1 MVKCKKSMRELRRV
15 HRALPQK
22 GRKDPM
28 TIKIDKDAKVP
39 VYLQI
44 AEQIKA
50 QIISGALPRASTL
63 PSERALAQ
71 LLDVHRN
78 TVVKAY
84 SELKSDA
91 WIESRQG
98 VGYVVTEADAAP
110 DGGEKKPG
118 ESAGRVNW
126 IGAVADKYLDMEKTF
141 DDLFQRFTD
150 ESHYSLGSGIASREV
165 FSSQR
170 VAHDI
175 ASLVT
180 GSGPCQYF
188 FSPYKGDRFLRQK
201 LVSFLAT
208 KGVKASSGEI
218 QVLAETNQ
226 ALDFIV
232 TLLINPGDSVVMEEP
247 VHPDM
252 YRVMELAGAKILA
265 VPVDENGMDC
275 AVLENLLT
283 HTKPRLIFVNSSY
296 HDPTGHILS
305 LERRKKLVELSNRYR
320 IPVVEEDAASELAY
334 EGEKLPPIKAF
345 DTMGNVIYIY
355 SFSLT
360 FVPGLSLAFVTG
372 NRDFIRALSYLVSVR
387 LMASD
392 WLTQKLLGMYLDDG
406 SYYAS
411 LTAFRENYRR
421 KRDLVC
427 RKLDEL
433 APLGVQYDKPQGG
446 VYIWCRLPDGVDSKH
461 FISRAYNMGVTL
473 IPGHVF
479 YPYKNGGRDHIR
491 INYSYESE
499 ERLVQGMDVLR
510 KALKEE
516 LDE

>member
-1 MVKCKKSMRELRRV
+1 MNIS
-15 HRALPQK
+15 
-22 GRKDPM
+22 
-28 TIKIDKDAKVP
+28 IDKQSKVP

-44 AEQIKA
+44 TEQVKS
-50 QIISGALPRASTL
+50 QIISGTLPRASAL

-71 LLDVHRN
+71 LLGVHRN

-84 SELKSDA
+84 SELKSEA
-91 WIESRQG
+91 WLESRQG
-98 VGYVVTEADAAP
+98 VGYVVAAAEQPPAPSGAEQEAAP
-110 DGGEKKPG
+110 AP
-118 ESAGRVNW
+118 GRVNW
-126 IGAVADKYLDMEKTF
+126 ITEVTEKYLDMEKTF
-141 DDLFQRFTD
+141 DDLFQRIAD
-150 ESHYSLGSGIASREV
+150 ESHYSLGSGVASREV
-165 FSSQR
+165 FSAER
-170 VAHDI
+170 VGQDI

-188 FSPYKGDRFLRQK
+188 FSPYKGDKFLRQK
-201 LVSFLAT
+201 LVSFLGT
-208 KGVKASSGEI
+208 KGIRASSGEI
-218 QVLAETNQ
+218 QILGETNQ

-232 TLLINPGDSVVMEEP
+232 MLLVKPGDCVVMEEP

-252 YRVMELAGAKILA
+252 SRAMELAGAKILC
-265 VPVDENGMDC
+265 VPVDEDGMDC

-283 HTKPRLIFVNSSY
+283 HTRPRLIFVNSSF
-296 HDPTGHILS
+296 HDPTGSILS
-305 LERRKKLVELSNRYR
+305 LERRKKLVELSNTYR
-320 IPVVEEDAASELAY
+320 VPIVEEDAASELVY
-334 EGEKLPPIKAF
+334 EGERCPPIKAF

-360 FVPGLSLAFVTG
+360 FVPGLSLAFVVG

-392 WLTQKLLGMYLDDG
+392 WMTQKLLGMYLDDG
-406 SYYAS
+406 SYYTA
-411 LTAFRENYRR
+411 LEAFRADYRR

-427 RKLDEL
+427 AKLDEM
-433 APLGVQYDKPQGG
+433 AALGVRYEKPHGG
-446 VYIWCRLPDGVDSKH
+446 VYVWCRLPDGVDSKH
-461 FISRAYNMGVTL
+461 FIARAYNMGVTL

-499 ERLVQGMDVLR
+499 QRLAQGMDVLR

-516 LDE
+516 LEE

>member
-1 MVKCKKSMRELRRV
+1 MNIR
-15 HRALPQK
+15 
-22 GRKDPM
+22 
-28 TIKIDKDAKVP
+28 IDKASKVP

-44 AEQIKA
+44 ADQIKS
-50 QIISGALPRASTL
+50 QIISGALPRASAL

-71 LLDVHRN
+71 MLEVHRN

-84 SELKSDA
+84 GELKSDA

-98 VGYVVTEADAAP
+98 VGYVVAAADGAAGGDGRKCAEADASS
-110 DGGEKKPG
+110 G
-118 ESAGRVNW
+118 SGRVNW
-126 IGAVADKYLDMEKTF
+126 VGEVADKYLDMEKTF

-150 ESHYSLGSGIASREV
+150 ESHYSLGSGVASREV
-165 FSSQR
+165 FSSGR

-201 LVSFLAT
+201 LVSFLGT
-208 KGVKASSGEI
+208 KGIRASSGEI

-232 TLLINPGDSVVMEEP
+232 TLLVKPGDSVVMEEP
-247 VHPDM
+247 IHPDM
-252 YRVMELAGAKILA
+252 YRVMELAGARILT
-265 VPVDENGMDC
+265 VPVDADGMNC
-275 AVLENLLT
+275 EVLENLLKNT
-283 HTKPRLIFVNSSY
+283 RPRLIFVNSSF

-305 LERRKKLVELSNRYR
+305 LERRKRLVELSNLYR
-320 IPVVEEDAASELAY
+320 VPIIEEDAASELVY
-334 EGEKLPPIKAF
+334 EGEKLPPLKAF
-345 DTMGNVIYIY
+345 DTLGNVIYIY

-360 FVPGLSLAFVTG
+360 FIPGLSLAFVAG

-392 WLTQKLLGMYLDDG
+392 WMTQKLLGMYLDDG
-406 SYYAS
+406 SYYAA
-411 LTAFRENYRR
+411 LDTFRAGYRR

-433 APLGVQYDKPQGG
+433 HPLGVRYMRPRGG
-446 VYIWCRLPDGVDSKH
+446 VYVWCRLPDGVDSKR
-461 FISRAYNMGVTL
+461 FIHRAYNMGVTL

-479 YPYKNGGRDHIR
+479 YPFKNGGRDHIR

-499 ERLVQGMDVLR
+499 KRLAMGMDVLR
-510 KALKEE
+510 KALEEE
-516 LDE
+516 LEE

>member
-1 MVKCKKSMRELRRV
+1 
-15 HRALPQK
+15 
-22 GRKDPM
+22 M

-71 LLDVHRN
+71 ILDVHRN

-98 VGYVVTEADAAP
+98 VGYVVTAASV
-110 DGGEKKPG
+110 DKTAAEEESGENAQG
-118 ESAGRVNW
+118 GRVNW
-126 IGAVADKYLDMEKTF
+126 VSEVADKYLDMEKTF

-150 ESHYSLGSGIASREV
+150 ESHYSLGSGVASREV
-165 FSSQR
+165 FSSER
-170 VAHDI
+170 VAQDI
-175 ASLVT
+175 AALVT

-188 FSPYKGDRFLRQK
+188 FSPYKGDKFLRQK
-201 LVSFLAT
+201 LVAFLST

-218 QVLAETNQ
+218 QVLSETNQ

-232 TLLINPGDSVVMEEP
+232 TLLVKPGDSVVMEEP

-252 YRVMELAGAKILA
+252 YRVMELAGAKILS
-265 VPVDENGMDC
+265 VPVDADGMNC
-275 AVLENLLT
+275 EVLEKLLT
-283 HTKPRLIFVNSSY
+283 HIKPRLIFVNSSY

-320 IPVVEEDAASELAY
+320 IPIVEEDAASELAY
-334 EGEKLPPIKAF
+334 DGEKPPPIKAF

-372 NRDFIRALSYLVSVR
+372 NRDFIRAQSYLVAVR

-392 WLTQKLLGMYLDDG
+392 WMTQKLLGMYLDDG
-406 SYYAS
+406 IYYTS
-411 LTAFRENYRR
+411 LAEFREIYRAN
-421 KRDLVC
+421 RDLVC

-433 APLGVQYDKPQGG
+433 APLGVRYIKPKGG
-446 VYIWCRLPDGVDSKH
+446 VYVWCALPDGVDSKQ
-461 FISRAYNMGVTL
+461 FIRRAYNMGVTL

-479 YPYKNGGRDHIR
+479 YPGKNGGRDHIR

-499 ERLVQGMDVLR
+499 ERLAQGMEVLQ

-516 LDE
+516 LEE

>member
-1 MVKCKKSMRELRRV
+1 MDIR
-15 HRALPQK
+15 
-22 GRKDPM
+22 
-28 TIKIDKDAKVP
+28 IDKQSKVP

-44 AEQIKA
+44 ADQIKA
-50 QIISGALPRASTL
+50 QIISGGLPRSSAL

-98 VGYVVTEADAAP
+98 VGYVVAAADH
-110 DGGEKKPG
+110 GGAETRDEP
-118 ESAGRVNW
+118 ESAMTPGRVNW
-126 IGAVADKYLDMEKTF
+126 ITEVAEKYLDMEKTF
-141 DDLFQRFTD
+141 DDLFQRITD
-150 ESHYSLGSGIASREV
+150 ESHYSLGSGVASREV
-165 FSSQR
+165 FSAGR
-170 VAHDI
+170 VACDI

-180 GSGPCQYF
+180 GGGPCQYF
-188 FSPYKGDRFLRQK
+188 FSPYKGDKALRRK
-201 LVSFLAT
+201 LVTFLGM
-208 KGVKASSGEI
+208 KGVRASSGEI

-232 TLLINPGDSVVMEEP
+232 TLLVKPGDSVVMEEP

-252 YRVMELAGAKILA
+252 SRAMELAGAKILS
-265 VPVDENGMDC
+265 VPVDRDGMDC
-275 AVLENLLT
+275 EVLENLLKT
-283 HTKPRLIFVNSSY
+283 TRPRLIFVNSSF
-296 HDPTGHILS
+296 HDPTGSILS
-305 LERRKKLVELSNRYR
+305 LERRKKLVELSNSYR
-320 IPVVEEDAASELAY
+320 VPIIEEDAASELVY
-334 EGEKLPPIKAF
+334 EGEKLPPIKSF

-360 FVPGLSLAFVTG
+360 FVPGLSLAFVVG

-387 LMASD
+387 LMSSD
-392 WLTQKLLGMYLDDG
+392 WMTQKLLGAYLEDG
-406 SYYAS
+406 SYY
-411 LTAFRENYRR
+411 TALDSFRAIYRR

-427 RKLDEL
+427 AALDEL
-433 APLGVQYDKPQGG
+433 APMGVQYERPRGG
-446 VYIWCRLPDGVDSKH
+446 VYVWCRLPDGVDSKH
-461 FISRAYNMGVTL
+461 FIGRAYNMGVTL

-499 ERLVQGMDVLR
+499 ERLLQGMEILR

-516 LDE
+516 LEE

>member
-1 MVKCKKSMRELRRV
+1 
-15 HRALPQK
+15 
-22 GRKDPM
+22 M
-28 TIKIDKDAKVP
+28 TIRIDKDAKVP

-44 AEQIKA
+44 ADQIKA

-98 VGYVVTEADAAP
+98 VGYVVTAAESGAPAEAE
-110 DGGEKKPG
+110 EKG
-118 ESAGRVNW
+118 CECAGRVNW
-126 IGAVADKYLDMEKTF
+126 VSAVDDKYLDMEKTF

-150 ESHYSLGSGIASREV
+150 ESHYSLGSGIAAREV
-165 FSSQR
+165 YPPDR
-170 VAHDI
+170 VARDI

-201 LVSFLAT
+201 LVSFLGT
-208 KGVKASSGEI
+208 KGVKASTGEI

-232 TLLINPGDSVVMEEP
+232 TLLVKPGDSVVMEEP

-252 YRVMELAGAKILA
+252 FRVMELAGARILS

-275 AVLENLLT
+275 EVLENLLT

-320 IPVVEEDAASELAY
+320 IPIVEEDAASELAY

-372 NRDFIRALSYLVSVR
+372 NRDFVRALSYLVSVR

-411 LTAFRENYRR
+411 LARFREEYRK

-433 APLGVQYDKPQGG
+433 APLGVRYDKPLGG
-446 VYIWCRLPDGVDSKH
+446 VYVWCRLPDGVDSKH

-499 ERLVQGMDVLR
+499 ERLAQGMEVLQ

-516 LDE
+516 LEE